1 MKTTI
6 DSKSKIITF
15 TGSGTLDEFF
25 ELYEICSSLTE
36 NNWTVSFVTEA
47 STVSPSWITNPAD
60 IYRNPLNV
68 PNNGTPLITPP
79 YTVTCDVTSDDTAY
93 TLTTTN

>member
-1 MKTTI
+1 MKTTF
-6 DSKSKIITF
+6 DFKNKVITF
-15 TGSGTLDEFF
+15 TGSGTLSEFF
-25 ELYEICSSLTE
+25 EFYEICSSLLSG
-36 NNWTVSFVTEA
+36 NDWTVSFVTEA

-79 YTVTCDVTSDDTAY
+79 YTVTCDVTSDDIAY
-93 TLTTTN
+93 TLTTN